1 MEKPDVPHTIEVKG
15 SRMAAFVQLKPDLS
29 NDLVGTHPR
38 TQGGFR
44 TACQVSKARV
54 SHRPALGV
62 QDEKVAPLNMSEVSG
77 MGVGGRG
84 RGTSPCSSPCTV
96 VSSVFKMG

>member
-29 NDLVGTHPR
+29 NDLVGTYPR

-44 TACQVSKARV
+44 TKETACQVSKARV

-62 QDEKVAPLNMSEVSG
+62 QDEKVAPLNM
-77 MGVGGRG
+77 
-84 RGTSPCSSPCTV
+84 
-96 VSSVFKMG
+96 